1 MSYFD
6 WSGATVRKT
15 PRGGWLVLGTKEYMC
30 ERMAIYFCFFFRS
43 RFWIFLEGFL
53 VPCFLLLCFSAFCFS
68 CFSACLLLCFSAF
81 LLFAFPA
88 FCFSC
93 FSALPAS
100 FLFCFSAF
108 PASLFFCFCALPI
121 VLCSFLQSCA
131 LLLYFLLLCFSASCL
146 YYLFVFFSFLC
157 LLCILNKTLK
167 TQGETKKNLKEILIR
182 TPDKKP
188 LHETLNEP

>member
-15 PRGGWLVLGTKEYMC
+15 PRGGWPVLGTKEYMC
-30 ERMAIYFCFFFRS
+30 ERMAIYLFIFFFAVGFGFFWRGSWFHAFCFFASLLFAFPAS
-43 RFWIFLEGFL
+43 LL
-53 VPCFLLLCFSAFCFS
+53 VY
-68 CFSACLLLCFSAF
+68 FSAF

-108 PASLFFCFCALPI
+108 PASLL
-121 VLCSFLQSCA
+121 LCSSYCTLFFSSVMCFAA
-131 LLLYFLLLCFSASCL
+131 LLPAPLLLCFLSLLPLCFF
-146 YYLFVFFSFLC
+146 LFFAYFVS
-157 LLCILNKTLK
+157 
-167 TQGETKKNLKEILIR
+167 
-182 TPDKKP
+182 
-188 LHETLNEP
+188 